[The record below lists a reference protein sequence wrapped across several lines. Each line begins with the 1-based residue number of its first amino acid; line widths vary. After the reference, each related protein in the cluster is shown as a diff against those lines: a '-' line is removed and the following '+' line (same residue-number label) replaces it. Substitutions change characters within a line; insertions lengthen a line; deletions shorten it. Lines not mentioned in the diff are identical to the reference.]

1 MNNREIKI
9 NEIIPNEE
17 YGKHRKNRRKEMIN
31 FKKNRR
37 LDIGPVVSLYFES
50 RSTMLYQIQEMAFV
64 EQISNKELQIELDSY
79 NPLVPNGKELIATMM
94 IEIDDPLRR
103 KNFLSRLG
111 GIEEKVK
118 ITIADSIL
126 FAEAEK
132 DIDRT
137 TADGKTSAV
146 HFLHFKFTNE
156 LIEGFKNHKNLIQIG
171 IEHDSYG
178 HLTIVSDEIRKSL
191 VEEFSEFQMQ

>member
-1 MNNREIKI
+1 MLAQVQE
-9 NEIIPNEE
+9 
-17 YGKHRKNRRKEMIN
+17 
-31 FKKNRR
+31 
-37 LDIGPVVSLYFES
+37 
-50 RSTMLYQIQEMAFV
+50 MLYIEKGGDNQL
-64 EQISNKELQIELDSY
+64 KDELEAY
-79 NPLVPNGKELIATMM
+79 NPMIPNGKELIATMM

-103 KNFLSRLG
+103 KNFLSRLA

-156 LIEGFKNHKNLIQIG
+156 LIEKFKNYKNLIQIG

-191 VEEFSEFQMQ
+191 VEEFNEFQMQ